1 MAGASSAPSSPS
13 NRFAAVE
20 EEAKRQKRELDA
32 KESEER
38 TKYKHDLENEG
49 RVVDA
54 FRKDYDD
61 VYTDHVDSG
70 NFAAHLFL
78 CSHEHIRTINRVAKD
93 DANFKAVLSFLSAF
107 VGRNSGDDDV
117 IIEGTLLT
125 LGIKSSSG
133 GSQAAKTMYVSLT
146 PKYLYCYVTNKDKKG
161 RDVIDFKQP
170 RLEIAASTIK
180 LVNIVNVSDAKSKDD
195 ADLDN
200 VSKVSAAAVVGL
212 ATFLDANP
220 ACFQIHSRETSFIC
234 AAPDLL
240 KKNQWMRVI
249 SFVASNARLAVGRA
263 GGGLFGLSMDLAPKS
278 YFSEFSCFDESS
290 LAVERDAKTAGE
302 EWERSAAK
310 RRESFSIR
318 APILVC

>member
-1 MAGASSAPSSPS
+1 
-13 NRFAAVE
+13 
-20 EEAKRQKRELDA
+20 
-32 KESEER
+32 
-38 TKYKHDLENEG
+38 
-49 RVVDA
+49 
-54 FRKDYDD
+54 
-61 VYTDHVDSG
+61 
-70 NFAAHLFL
+70 
-78 CSHEHIRTINRVAKD
+78 
-93 DANFKAVLSFLSAF
+93 
-107 VGRNSGDDDV
+107 
-117 IIEGTLLT
+117 
-125 LGIKSSSG
+125 
-133 GSQAAKTMYVSLT
+133 
-146 PKYLYCYVTNKDKKG
+146 
-161 RDVIDFKQP
+161 VIDFKQP

-318 APILVC
+318 APILTPKDSTAVCMEKKCGKKFGFFSIKHHCTFCGQVFCDNCAPKKKLEEKEIAQELGACDEMRLCAECVAELQRRVHAQKVMNMKLRKFQKTIQFNS